1 MRDFRA
7 SRGGSRVILPSKHLT
22 EDRALLSV
30 GADILRFLDE
40 PKTVSRVW
48 VEFRKT
54 GRTGRTSTVT
64 YDWFVLALDL
74 LYTLNAIDFDRGKLK
89 KAVR

>member
-1 MRDFRA
+1 M
-7 SRGGSRVILPSKHLT
+7 ILPSKHLT

-30 GADILRFLDE
+30 GGDILRFLDE

-48 VEFRKT
+48 DEYRRT
-54 GRTGRTSTVT
+54 GRTGKSSTVT

-74 LYTLNAIDFDRGKLK
+74 LFTLNAIDFERGKLK
-89 KAVR
+89 KAER